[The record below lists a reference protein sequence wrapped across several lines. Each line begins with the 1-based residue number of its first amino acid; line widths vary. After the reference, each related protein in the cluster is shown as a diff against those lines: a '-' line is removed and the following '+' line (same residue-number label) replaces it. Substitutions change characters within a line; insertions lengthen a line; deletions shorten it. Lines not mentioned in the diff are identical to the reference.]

1 MITLSPI
8 KRRLLYVSLFELL
21 AIFLS
26 TLLLMALSDSGAHES
41 LPVAVIV
48 SSVAVLWNYIYNTL
62 CEAWESRA
70 RIMERT
76 FKIRSIHTL
85 GFETGLFLFC
95 LPLYMLWYDVGVW
108 VAMYMESALLLFFLV
123 YTFVFTW
130 MFDQIFTLPQQS

>member
-62 CEAWESRA
+62 FEAWESRA